1 MPTIEIS
8 PEAATQFN
16 QANALFK
23 DNKFSEALPL
33 LEAALTAAPQLEPAC
48 LLKARCHV
56 ALGDWV
62 LAREAFAS
70 TLRVNPANYSAWLEA
85 GHVCRQTGDLA
96 QATVAYQKAIDLN
109 RDRHEAL
116 LGMARVMVSLGHFE
130 AADLAWQDALAAAAK
145 AEKEPEKMQR
155 QVALNMARYWMEMG
169 HLQRALAGFDVALRM
184 HSNDMQE
191 ERIDIMLDAA
201 VCYLRLGNKDRGQ
214 SLLTLSS
221 ATQRLETLIRLSH
234 LSVRNGFTTESIEV
248 MRRAVRLF
256 PESVEAW
263 AGLVHVQAECWQM
276 EGAKAAL
283 QQLEALGGN
292 EAVPAM
298 KAYIAGRLGDVET
311 ALAAYRQ
318 LAQQEEA
325 KLGKPGAYASSAAMS
340 ALYSDRLNAA
350 EVALLHRQLFAGLGV
365 GARSRA
371 SFVRSP
377 LRDRRLR
384 LGLVSPDF
392 HMQHPVNIFMQPILR
407 EIDRS
412 RFEVFLYFT
421 GSAQDEQT
429 ALARS
434 RVEHWVEAASF
445 NDLQLSK
452 RIDGDEID
460 VLLDLSGHTNHNRMA
475 MFAKRAAPVQITYL
489 GYPGSTGVP
498 NIDGLLGDSV
508 VTPEADDVLCS
519 ERVFRLPGAVF
530 CYAPEEDYPLPD
542 FAARMAQRPITFT
555 SFNNI
560 SKLTDHTLRLWARV
574 LQAVPDSRLLLKA
587 PSFGDDGAVQ
597 SFRDRLGALGVA
609 PERLEFRG
617 PVGLSL
623 MMAEYADADIAL
635 DTVPYNGGTTSL
647 QAMWMGVPVVAMH
660 GRHFVSRMGSSFM
673 QAAGLGDWVAH
684 SDDEYVAIAQ
694 RMAQD
699 RQALLSLKAGLRA
712 RLQSLPAWDAVQHT
726 RHFEAAILQATKE
739 GLLPGA

>member
-1 MPTIEIS
+1 MASVQIS
-8 PEAATQFN
+8 AQAAQAFN

-23 DNKFSEALPL
+23 QGKSDEALRWAL
-33 LEAALTAAPQLEPAC
+33 AAVELAPELAQAWF
-48 LLKARCHV
+48 LKGRCHV
-56 ALGDWV
+56 V
-62 LAREAFAS
+62 LMEYPQAQAAFAQA
-70 TLRVNPANYSAWLEA
+70 LRLDGANYSLWLEA
-85 GHVCRQTGDLA
+85 GHLCRQMGDLP

-109 RDRHEAL
+109 PHRHEAL
-116 LGMARVMVSLGHFE
+116 LGMARVMVLLGHFE
-130 AADLAWQDALAAAAK
+130 AADLAWRDALAAAGQ
-145 AEKEPEKMQR
+145 AEKEPEKLKR
-155 QVALNMARYWMEMG
+155 QVALNMARYWMELG
-169 HLQRALAGFDVALRM
+169 HLQQALAGFDMALKM
-184 HSNDMQE
+184 HPNDMKD
-191 ERIDIMLDAA
+191 ERIEIMLDAA
-201 VCYLRLGNKDRGQ
+201 VCYLRLGEKDRGHQ
-214 SLLTLSS
+214 LLGLVSTS
-221 ATQRLETLIRLSH
+221 QRLETLLQLAH
-234 LSVRNGFTTESIEV
+234 LGVRNGFTSESIEV
-248 MRRAVRLF
+248 MRRAVKLF
-256 PESVEAW
+256 PDSTQAW

-276 EGAKAAL
+276 DEAKAAL
-283 QQLEALGGN
+283 QRLEALGGN
-292 EAVPAM
+292 DTVPAM
-298 KAYIAGRLGDVET
+298 KAYIAARLGDVET

-318 LAQQEEA
+318 LAAKEEA
-325 KLGKPGAYASSAAMS
+325 ELGKPGTYASSAAMS
-340 ALYSDRLNAA
+340 ALYSDQVNAA
-350 EVALLHRQLFAGLGV
+350 EVALLHRQLFAPLGE
-365 GARSRA
+365 GARSRG
-371 SFVRSP
+371 SFVRAP
-377 LRDRRLR
+377 LAGRRLR

-407 EIDRS
+407 EIDRT

-429 ALARS
+429 TLARS
-434 RVEHWVEAASF
+434 RVEHWVEATAF

-452 RIDGDEID
+452 RIDADQID

-475 MFAKRAAPVQITYL
+475 MFAKRAAPVQISYL

-542 FAARMAQRPITFT
+542 FAARMAARPLTFT

-574 LQAVPDSRLLLKA
+574 LAAVPEAKLLLKA
-587 PSFGDDGAVQ
+587 PSFGDEGAVQ
-597 SFRDRLGALGVA
+597 SFRDRLGALGVTS
-609 PERLEFRG
+609 ERLEFRG
-617 PVGLSL
+617 PVGLPL

-647 QAMWMGVPVVAMH
+647 QAMWMGVPVVALH
-660 GRHFVSRMGSSFM
+660 GHHFVSRMGSSFM

-699 RQALLSLKAGLRA
+699 RQALLALKSGLRA
-712 RLQSLPAWDAVQHT
+712 RLQSLSAWDPAQHT
-726 RHFEAAILQATKE
+726 RNFELAIVQATQE
-739 GLLPGA
+739 MS